1 MLKLMFIPFRVLGGL
16 LAGATAK
23 SLFARV
29 WALIDREQPP
39 EPEQRIVSMPKLL
52 AALALEGA
60 IFRAV
65 RGLVD
70 HGAREAFR
78 RTTGRWPGEQRAE
91 RQDVSSQ
98 PGA

>member
-1 MLKLMFIPFRVLGGL
+1 MLKLMFVPFRVLGGIV
-16 LAGATAK
+16 AGATAK

-29 WALIDREQPP
+29 WSLVDREQPP
-39 EPEQRIVSMPKLL
+39 DPEQRAISIPKLL

-70 HGAREAFR
+70 HGSRLAFTR
-78 RTTGRWPGEQRAE
+78 LTGRWPG
-91 RQDVSSQ
+91 Q
-98 PGA
+98 PRPKPTDED